1 MVRTNGVRSIISPF
15 QADIIPEV
23 ETNRGGAVMN
33 VIYSDKAE
41 RWTEGRELLHG
52 ATRSLEKV
60 VGKHSPEIDA
70 EWDRTDGENGPLLTL
85 KIADWTGPAT
95 ATFTKA
101 DLESPYDLRM
111 GLFRL
116 WDKLLERRL
125 NKAVEKLYQDE
136 K

>member
-1 MVRTNGVRSIISPF
+1 
-15 QADIIPEV
+15 
-23 ETNRGGAVMN
+23 MN

-41 RWTEGRELLHG
+41 KWTEGRELLHM
-52 ATRSLEKV
+52 ATRNLEKV

-85 KIADWTGPAT
+85 KIADWNGPAT
-95 ATFTKA
+95 VSFTKA
-101 DLESPYDLRM
+101 DLESPYYLQTRLR
-111 GLFRL
+111 RL